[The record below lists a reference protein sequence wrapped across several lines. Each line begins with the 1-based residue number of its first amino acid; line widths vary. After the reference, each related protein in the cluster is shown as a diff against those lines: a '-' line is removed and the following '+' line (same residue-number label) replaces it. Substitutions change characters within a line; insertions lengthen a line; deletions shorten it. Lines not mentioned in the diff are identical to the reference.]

1 MCLDMN
7 IHTTIECL
15 ITSVLTLKILPLQHS
30 KEPGAVV
37 VKQ

>member
-1 MCLDMN
+1 MN
-7 IHTTIECL
+7 IHTTIEWL

-37 VKQ
+37 V